1 MNRKEQGK
9 MKFTEQIRNDLQ
21 SGNTFLGIEFG
32 STRIKASLI
41 DAGHRPIA
49 SGSFQWENRL
59 ENGVWT
65 YRLEDAM
72 AGLQACYADLIKNVV
87 QAYGV
92 TPETY
97 RAIGFSGMMHGYLA
111 LDKNGRLLTPFRT
124 WRNTMT
130 DEAAQELTALFSYHI
145 PQRWSI
151 AHLYHSIQN
160 GEAHVA
166 NIDHLTT
173 LAGYVHWRLTGERV
187 LGVDEA
193 SGMFPIDTAAKQFH
207 PRMLS
212 AFDTLIA
219 QRQYPWKLADILP
232 RVAVA
237 GEPAGRLTEE
247 GALLLDPAG
256 TLQPGVPLCPPEGD
270 AGTGMVAT
278 NSVQPRTGNVSV
290 GTSVFAMVVLEKE
303 LSRLYREID
312 LVTTPA
318 GDPVAM
324 VHCNNGTSDLDGW
337 VSLIRDCMRTC
348 GAEADADTLYRSLF
362 EAADR
367 ADADCGGLVGCNY
380 LSGEHITAFS
390 EGRPLF
396 IRLPDAHFSAAN
408 FMRAQLYGVFASLR
422 IGMDILTRSE
432 SVKIAG
438 LCGHGGFFRV
448 PGVGQ
453 RMMADALNTPVTVLD
468 TAGDGGPWGMAIL
481 AAYMAQKTKDETLAG
496 YLSDRVFTAD
506 GGSTLSPDPAEA
518 EGFEIYLERY
528 RLLLDAERSALKIKS

>member
-1 MNRKEQGK
+1 
-9 MKFTEQIRNDLQ
+9 MKLTEQIRNDLQ
-21 SGNTFLGIEFG
+21 AGNVFLGIEFG

-41 DAGHRPIA
+41 NAGHKPIA

-72 AGLQACYADLIKNVV
+72 AGLQSCYADLMKSVV

-92 TPETY
+92 MPETY

-130 DEAAQELTALFSYHI
+130 DEAAQELTSLFSYHI

-166 NIDHLTT
+166 NIDYLTT

-193 SGMFPIDTAAKQFH
+193 SGMFPIDTATKQFH
-207 PRMLS
+207 AHMLS
-212 AFDTLIA
+212 AFDALIA

-247 GALLLDPAG
+247 GARLLDPTG
-256 TLQPGVPLCPPEGD
+256 TLQPGVLLCPPEGD

-278 NSVQPRTGNVSV
+278 NSVQPCTGNVSV

-324 VHCNNGTSDLDGW
+324 VHCNNGTSDLDSW
-337 VSLIRDCMRTC
+337 VNLIRECMHIC
-348 GAEADADTLYRSLF
+348 GKEIDMHALYCSLF
-362 EAADR
+362 EAADH
-367 ADADCGGLVGCNY
+367 ANADCGGLFGCNY
-380 LSGEHITAFS
+380 HSGEHITGFS

-396 IRLPDAHFSAAN
+396 LRLPDASFSAAN
-408 FMRAQLYGVFASLR
+408 FMRAHLYGVFASLR

-432 SVKIAG
+432 SVKIAS

-453 RMMADALNTPVTVLD
+453 RIMATALNTPVTVMD

-481 AAYMAQKTKDETLAG
+481 AAYMAQKAQNETLAG
-496 YLSDRVFTAD
+496 YLNHRVFTAD
-506 GGSTLSPDPAEA
+506 GGSTISPDSTEA
-518 EGFEIYLERY
+518 EGFETYLERY
-528 RLLLDAERSALKIKS
+528 RLLLDVERVALKIKS

>member
-1 MNRKEQGK
+1 
-9 MKFTEQIRNDLQ
+9 MKADEQIRKDLK
-21 SGNTFLGIEFG
+21 SGNTFLGIELG

-41 DAGHRPIA
+41 DATHRPVA

-72 AGLQACYADLIKNVV
+72 AGVQACYADLMQNVARV
-87 QAYGV
+87 YGV
-92 TPETY
+92 VPETY
-97 RAIGFSGMMHGYLA
+97 RAAGFSGMMHGYLA
-111 LDKNGRLLTPFRT
+111 LDDGGRLLAPFRT

-130 DEAAQELTALFSYHI
+130 GEAAQELTELFSYHI
-145 PQRWSI
+145 PQRWSV

-166 NIDHLTT
+166 NIDYLTT

-187 LGVDEA
+187 LGIGEA
-193 SGMFPIDTAAKQFH
+193 SGMFPIDTAAKRFH
-207 PRMLS
+207 PRMLA
-212 AFDTLIA
+212 AFDELVS

-232 RVAVA
+232 RVAMA

-247 GALLLDPAG
+247 GARLLDPTG
-256 TLQPGVPLCPPEGD
+256 TLKPGVPICPPEGD

-278 NSVQPRTGNVSV
+278 NSVRPRSGNVSV

-312 LVTTPA
+312 LVTTPS

-324 VHCNNGTSDLDGW
+324 VHCNNGTSDIDGW
-337 VSLIRDCMRTC
+337 VNLIRECMRAC
-348 GAEADADTLYRSLF
+348 GAEPDTDALYRALF
-362 EAADR
+362 EAADH

-380 LSGEHITAFS
+380 LSGEHITGFT

-396 IRLPDAHFSAAN
+396 LRLPDAAFTAAN
-408 FMRAQLYGVFASLR
+408 FMLTQLYGVFASLR
-422 IGMDILTRSE
+422 IGLDILTRGE
-432 SVKIAG
+432 SVKITG
-438 LCGHGGFFRV
+438 LCGQGGFFRV

-453 RMMADALNTPVTVLD
+453 RVMAAALNVPVTVLD
-468 TAGDGGPWGMAIL
+468 TAGDGGPWGMSIL
-481 AAYMAQKTKDETLAG
+481 AAYMAQKTKNETLAG
-496 YLSDRVFTAD
+496 YLDGRVFAKS
-506 GGSTLSPDPAEA
+506 GGTTLSPDPAEA
-518 EGFEIYLERY
+518 EGFETYLERY
-528 RLLLDAERSALKIKS
+528 RLLLDAERSALKIRTRAEADG